1 MRLITISDPPPVDL
15 ILSLSKDEVVAHQ
28 RNGYS
33 IRSGRRAFVS
43 ARLSARRHFSI
54 FP

>member
-15 ILSLSKDEVVAHQ
+15 ILSLSKDEVVAQ
-28 RNGYS
+28 SYS
-33 IRSGRRAFVS
+33 IKSGRRAFVS
-43 ARLSARRHFSI
+43 AKLSARRHFSI